1 MDKEFNEISKGYGEF
16 IFDLGETESEEVRNI
31 YAILSHIVK
40 NNLPIH
46 FGIARA
52 YSHSTKFQD
61 IIKDFND
68 RVTKILILHIEKYL
82 TKVGI
87 DMGMDDNINYSII
100 NNNGQVIIATDDAT
114 VSAENNISLDY
125 SKLQE
130 IIDNI
135 KNEAINSKAKEK
147 DIETINE
154 SLEAIKEEL
163 KNKKP
168 KKGVLNAILNGLRAF
183 KFTTEFGVA
192 VASLCQILQ
201 TSGII

>member
-1 MDKEFNEISKGYGEF
+1 
-16 IFDLGETESEEVRNI
+16 
-31 YAILSHIVK
+31 
-40 NNLPIH
+40 
-46 FGIARA
+46 
-52 YSHSTKFQD
+52 
-61 IIKDFND
+61 
-68 RVTKILILHIEKYL
+68 
-82 TKVGI
+82 
-87 DMGMDDNINYSII
+87 MGMDDNINYSII